1 MQAHRQKCNI
11 FAYERAF
18 RTEEREYMPR
28 TPDGLNFKALDDMQ
42 AKLERLG
49 IPIQEIAQAR
59 TECNAQNSDQPFL
72 ELFKLELIKGRF
84 KGRI

>member
-1 MQAHRQKCNI
+1 
-11 FAYERAF
+11 
-18 RTEEREYMPR
+18 MPR
-28 TPDGLNFKALDDMQ
+28 TPGEVNFEDLPEEERSEIFNDIRDAALDDMQ

-49 IPIQEIAQAR
+49 IPIQEIAKAR
-59 TECNAQNSDQPFL
+59 VECNAQNSDQPFL